1 MIQFYDYPLSGNC
14 FKVRFLLEQLGLEYQ
29 SILVDFYPGYEH
41 KSPRFL
47 NINPLGQLPAI
58 MDKGRAVRDAQAIL
72 VYLAA
77 AYDKSGKWFP
87 RDHQGE
93 VYQWLA
99 FADQL
104 TGSISAARLHDAM
117 FYRLDV
123 SKART
128 EGIKLLRI
136 IDEHLWFAEKDG
148 HDWLL
153 PLPHPTIAD
162 VACLPYIALAEEG
175 GIDLAPF
182 FSVSRWM
189 ERFMRLENFKPMPGM
204 MPLQMPKETP

>member
-1 MIQFYDYPLSGNC
+1 MIQFHDYPLSGNC
-14 FKVRFLLEQLGLEYQ
+14 FKVRFLMDQLDLEYQ
-29 SILVDFYPGYEH
+29 STLVDFYPGYEH

-47 NINPLGQLPAI
+47 KINPLGQLPAI
-58 MDKGRAVRDAQAIL
+58 EDKGQTIRDAQAIL

-77 AYDKSGKWFP
+77 AYDASGKWFP

-93 VYQWLA
+93 IYQWLA
-99 FADQL
+99 FADEL

-123 SKART
+123 TKARARGT
-128 EGIKLLRI
+128 KLLRI

-148 HDWLL
+148 HEWLL

-175 GIDLAPF
+175 GIDLAPYP
-182 FSVSRWM
+182 SVARWL
-189 ERFMRLENFKPMPGM
+189 ERFMRLEKFKPMPGM
-204 MPLQMPKETP
+204 MPLEMPKETP

>member
-1 MIQFYDYPLSGNC
+1 MIQFHDYPLSGNC

-58 MDKGRAVRDAQAIL
+58 MDKGQAVRDAQAIL

-128 EGIKLLRI
+128 EGSLTSLKSLPRRVLVVDDEEAYLRCVQRLLKAWGF
-136 IDEHLWFAEKDG
+136 EAHCAKSG
-148 HDWLL
+148 
-153 PLPHPTIAD
+153 PA
-162 VACLPYIALAEEG
+162 ALA
-175 GIDLAPF
+175 A
-182 FSVSRWM
+182 
-189 ERFMRLENFKPMPGM
+189 LEPCRPTWTRPASNKTGNGA
-204 MPLQMPKETP
+204 